1 MRSSTEVAVTATTLG
16 AHDKAVATLYRV
28 PMSLL
33 DAASALPQLRAQA
46 GETVI
51 GQGDPGGRL
60 LVLIEGSVV
69 VRRDEVAVARIDRP
83 GAVFGEMAVALDRPA
98 TAGVVCQSDALFG
111 VADDAQAFLAANPGA
126 AMEIVRTL
134 AARLDAVTQ
143 YLVDI
148 KSQYADRGDHLAMLD
163 TVLDALSHQ
172 QQSPARPGSA
182 RDPEG

>member
-1 MRSSTEVAVTATTLG
+1 VG
-16 AHDKAVATLYRV
+16 TLYRV
-28 PMSLL
+28 AMSLL
-33 DAASALPQLRAQA
+33 DAGRVLPRLHARA

-51 GQGDPGGRL
+51 RQGEPGGRL
-60 LVLIEGSVV
+60 LVLIEGTVV
-69 VRRDEVAVARIDRP
+69 VHRDEVAVARIDRP

-98 TAGVVCQSDALFG
+98 TASVLCQSDAVFG
-111 VADDAQAFLAANPGA
+111 VADDAQAFLVANPGA
-126 AMEIVRTL
+126 AMEIVRML

-172 QQSPARPGSA
+172 QRSPARPGSA